1 MVACLR
7 NRRSL
12 LSSNTSTLW
21 FLITLTTTYINERC
35 HGFDAVSIINIKS
48 RRSSTSLNLGLP
60 SNDIPK
66 PCQIADDVHPVKRFL
81 RPQAVVQNVLLP
93 HVATAALL
101 SLSLVFASP
110 FPQPTAYAADYY
122 GSMSEEQRA
131 IAEAWR
137 VVDNSFIDRTFN
149 GQDWFQMRQNF
160 VHKKYKN
167 MDEARKAI
175 DQMVNSLGDK
185 YTRYLPPDKYQS
197 IVDSAT
203 GTLAGIGVQ
212 ISTNSN
218 NKVIALDVEPNSPAS
233 KAGIKPQD
241 VFVEVD
247 GFNCASA
254 TPDEVASKI
263 RGPEGSKVGIVMERQ
278 GKTLDFIITRQFIKV
293 TSVKSYLSSPRK
305 VGVIQIKSFSGTT
318 ADLVQEAWA
327 DLKKKGATAFLI
339 DLRGNPGGL
348 LTGGVDAA
356 SLFLDGNKPIVFTV
370 NKNGELKFIVDFCSF
385 FMKYPTEFS

>member
-1 MVACLR
+1 
-7 NRRSL
+7 
-12 LSSNTSTLW
+12 
-21 FLITLTTTYINERC
+21 
-35 HGFDAVSIINIKS
+35 
-48 RRSSTSLNLGLP
+48 
-60 SNDIPK
+60 
-66 PCQIADDVHPVKRFL
+66 
-81 RPQAVVQNVLLP
+81 
-93 HVATAALL
+93 
-101 SLSLVFASP
+101 
-110 FPQPTAYAADYY
+110 
-122 GSMSEEQRA
+122 MSEEQRA

-278 GKTLDFIITRQFIKV
+278 GKTLDFILTRQFIKV

-370 NKNGELKFIVDFCSF
+370 NKNGELKTCCRFVLF
-385 FMKYPTEFS
+385 FS